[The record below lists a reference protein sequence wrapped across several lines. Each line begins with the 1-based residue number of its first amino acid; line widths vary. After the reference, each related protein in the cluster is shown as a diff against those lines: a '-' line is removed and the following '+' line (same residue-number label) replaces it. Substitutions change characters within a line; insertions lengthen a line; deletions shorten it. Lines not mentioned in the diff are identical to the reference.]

1 MINRIAAAAALMA
14 ALALASSA
22 RANGLN
28 AKPGLWKTTV
38 ESTSNGS
45 KQPTRSG
52 TRCIKPEDIQ
62 AANRGF
68 MLDPAAPNN
77 PCKRTDF
84 HSSSTSIDWKYECS
98 GQVTMTSVGS
108 IKFDTPEHYIGD
120 VSMKGTVMGNPIDNA
135 MHMDGTWVG
144 PCTGGAN

>member
-1 MINRIAAAAALMA
+1 MISKIAAAAALTA
-14 ALALASSA
+14 VLALASGA
-22 RANGLN
+22 RADGLN

-38 ESTSNGS
+38 ESENNGA

-68 MLDPAAPNN
+68 MLDPNVPNN

-84 HSSSTSIDWKYECS
+84 HSSSTSIEWKYECT
-98 GQVTMTSVGS
+98 GQLVMTSTGS
-108 IKFDTPEHYIGD
+108 IKFDTPEHYTGT
-120 VSMKGTVMGNPIDNA
+120 VSMKGTVMGNPIDNVL
-135 MHMDGTWVG
+135 HMNGQWVG
-144 PCTGGAN
+144 ACAGGAN